1 MTIVNKLSWS
11 SASSGDLERSWGS
24 TLIQVLCKYRFRTL
38 KAFDMW
44 LKKGAR
50 GTDYVFPSEM
60 LVMMN
65 VIVDF
70 KNQHRYNED
79 EFLDRIQ
86 AEMRSSLM
94 ERVKQCTALIILLIL
109 FDQVKGQ
116 HKIIYFQKYNC
127 MWTLA

>member
-1 MTIVNKLSWS
+1 MH
-11 SASSGDLERSWGS
+11 
-24 TLIQVLCKYRFRTL
+24 RTL

-94 ERVKQCTALIILLIL
+94 ERVFYYSTIHSFNSKKFFEYFIFKSCSIQLPHDMLCSVMYAFLQCISSAIQFCQIIVTFVNYILLI
-109 FDQVKGQ
+109 D
-116 HKIIYFQKYNC
+116 
-127 MWTLA
+127 

>member
-1 MTIVNKLSWS
+1 MHQNTGVKTSQSVAFLH
-11 SASSGDLERSWGS
+11 
-24 TLIQVLCKYRFRTL
+24 RTL

-94 ERVKQCTALIILLIL
+94 ERVCC
-109 FDQVKGQ
+109 FHCYYCD
-116 HKIIYFQKYNC
+116 N
-127 MWTLA
+127 